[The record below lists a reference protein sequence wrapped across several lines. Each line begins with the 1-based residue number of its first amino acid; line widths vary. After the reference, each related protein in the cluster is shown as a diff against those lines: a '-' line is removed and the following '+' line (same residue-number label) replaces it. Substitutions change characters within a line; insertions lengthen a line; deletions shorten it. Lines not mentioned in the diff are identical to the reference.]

1 LSDLARR
8 RNYDDFRFG
17 ELIPYSSHK
26 IFNDF
31 FNTKP
36 FLLEDDKTFFKPIM
50 ETASTMQK
58 QFDREWNRECNKDWN
73 KDWVDFGKL
82 APGTEYA

>member
-1 LSDLARR
+1 
-8 RNYDDFRFG
+8 
-17 ELIPYSSHK
+17 
-26 IFNDF
+26 
-31 FNTKP
+31 
-36 FLLEDDKTFFKPIM
+36 M

-82 APGTEYA
+82 APGTEYAQSYKSSTVKERDAKGLHGKTVTEKKELKDGKQKTIKT